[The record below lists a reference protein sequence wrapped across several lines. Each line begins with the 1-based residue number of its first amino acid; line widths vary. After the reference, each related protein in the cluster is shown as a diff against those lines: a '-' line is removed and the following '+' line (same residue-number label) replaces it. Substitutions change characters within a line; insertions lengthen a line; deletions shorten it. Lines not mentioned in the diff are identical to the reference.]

1 MTKPND
7 DTCHTFAVSTLEPSL
22 YKGCNSPSVERLYSP
37 LFVLNPKSTASCGP
51 LHLGVVR
58 WAGSGGWFD
67 ESVMSFLGCLT
78 LGLLLTFSL
87 LDAVELPF
95 ANAHNR
101 FVMLTVDRL
110 ASPHASLGQVQLDLG
125 AKLCVLCLY
134 SFFEVLFLMLG
145 WVRLG

>member
-51 LHLGVVR
+51 LHQGVVR

-78 LGLLLTFSL
+78 LGLFLTFSS
-87 LDAVELPF
+87 LDAVEVPF
-95 ANAHNR
+95 ANTHNR
-101 FVMLTVDRL
+101 FVMSNCR
-110 ASPHASLGQVQLDLG
+110 
-125 AKLCVLCLY
+125 
-134 SFFEVLFLMLG
+134 
-145 WVRLG
+145 